1 MYRIKNA
8 CIGKIELMKNMN
20 IKPNFSE
27 LARLIDIRLLN
38 TIIRKKESLSKG
50 IKKVISIRIWM
61 RSNKKQSFVNVVRR
75 LCSSIFKINTGSK
88 NSNATTHLPTLP
100 GNMISAFLIT
110 LKNQNY
116 VMRPSLEISFRQIRK
131 NR

>member
-1 MYRIKNA
+1 MEFDRHTIAKYYYQEKRIP
-8 CIGKIELMKNMN
+8 
-20 IKPNFSE
+20 IKRN
-27 LARLIDIRLLN
+27 
-38 TIIRKKESLSKG
+38 KESYLYPYLDEIKG

-75 LCSSIFKINTGSK
+75 LCSSIFKINMGSK

-110 LKNQNY
+110 LKTKIT
-116 VMRPSLEISFRQIRK
+116 L
-131 NR
+131 